1 MSVFSSSG
9 SHASPGSR
17 EEENSSDTLRDLKEH
32 GGETR
37 LRRRGRGTTICR
49 VSFPGRIPFS

>member
-32 GGETR
+32 GGET
-37 LRRRGRGTTICR
+37 TICR